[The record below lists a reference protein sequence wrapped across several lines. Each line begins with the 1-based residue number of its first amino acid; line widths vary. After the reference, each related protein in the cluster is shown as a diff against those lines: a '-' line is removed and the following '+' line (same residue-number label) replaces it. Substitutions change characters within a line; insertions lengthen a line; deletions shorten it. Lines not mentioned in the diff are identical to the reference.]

1 MKYIRMH
8 QVEAE
13 PMTRGDY
20 NKFRGW
26 TIPANENPA
35 DEGYIVK
42 YPDGYVSWCPKAQF
56 EASGRP
62 CDGMT
67 FGMAIEA
74 MKRGKK
80 VARRGWN
87 GKGMWMCVPLCDGP
101 KEIPAT
107 GIWGKPNAEYA
118 EQNGGTVKVMPYVT
132 MKTADGSIVM
142 GWLASQ
148 TDMLAEDW
156 AVVE

>member
-26 TIPANENPA
+26 TIPVNENPA
-35 DEGYIVK
+35 EEGYIVK

-87 GKGMWMCVPLCDGP
+87 GKGRMYLWLLPAANVKAEWC
-101 KEIPAT
+101 KEEHLKAL
-107 GIWGKPNAEYA
+107 A
-118 EQNGGTVKVMPYVT
+118 EQNGGEFECLASIR
-132 MKTADGSIVM
+132 MKTADNKVLT
-142 GWLASQ
+142 GWLASP

-156 AVVE
+156 TVVE

>member
-35 DEGYIVK
+35 DEGYKVM

-56 EASGRP
+56 EASGRH

-74 MKRGKK
+74 MKRGAK
-80 VARRGWN
+80 VARKGWN
-87 GKGMWMCVPLCDGP
+87 GKGMWLCVPLCDGP
-101 KEIPAT
+101 KEIPST

-132 MKTADGSIVM
+132 MKTADGAIVI

-148 TDMLAEDW
+148 TDILAEDW
-156 AVVE
+156 GVVE

>member
-8 QVEAE
+8 QVDAE

-26 TIPANENPA
+26 MTLEDENPA
-35 DEGYIVK
+35 DEGYKVTE
-42 YPDGYVSWCPKAQF
+42 PDGYVSWCPKAQF
-56 EASGRP
+56 EADYRP

-74 MKRGKK
+74 MKRGAK
-80 VARRGWN
+80 VARNGWN
-87 GKGMWMCVPLCDGP
+87 GKGMYLWLLPAANIKAEWC
-101 KEIPAT
+101 KEEHLKAL
-107 GIWGKPNAEYA
+107 A
-118 EQNGGTVKVMPYVT
+118 EQNGGEFECLASIR
-132 MKTADGSIVM
+132 MKTADNKVLT

-156 AVVE
+156 KVVE